1 MAKSTHSN
9 LTIYAALAAN
19 IGIAIIKFIAA
30 AFTGSS
36 AMLSEGI
43 HSTVDSGNQLLLLL
57 GINRSKRPADKIHPF
72 GHGKELYFWTLI
84 VAILLFSLGG
94 GISFYE
100 GIHHIQHPEPL
111 EDPLWNYIVLGIAFI
126 FESISLSIAIR
137 EFNKVKGNKGFWKE
151 LRLSKDPTK
160 FAVLFEDMAADTG
173 LIIAFLG
180 VLLSHI
186 FHNPVF
192 DGIASIIIGLVL
204 AFMAV
209 IMVIESKNL
218 LVGESAR
225 YRIVDGINELVKN
238 DPGVHRLNYYPKTMQ
253 LSPNEILL
261 ALDVHFN
268 KDLDMKQLARAI
280 SRLEENIQ
288 KEYPQVKKIFI
299 EANELAKRK

>member
-1 MAKSTHSN
+1 MAKATHSN
-9 LTIYAALAAN
+9 LTIYAALVAN
-19 IGIAIIKFIAA
+19 LGIATIKFIAA

-57 GINRSKRPADKIHPF
+57 GINRSKRPADKMHSF

-100 GIHHIQHPEPL
+100 GIHHIQHPQSL

-126 FESISLSIAIR
+126 FESVSLSIAIR
-137 EFNKVKGNKGFWKE
+137 EFNKVKGDKGFWKE
-151 LRLSKDPTK
+151 LRMSKDPTK

-186 FHNPVF
+186 FQNPVF

-209 IMVIESKNL
+209 VMVIESKNL

-238 DPGVHRLNYYPKTMQ
+238 DPGVHSLNYYPKTMQ
-253 LSPNEILL
+253 LSPGEILL

-268 KDLDMKQLARAI
+268 KDLNMQQLAEAI
-280 SRLEENIQ
+280 SRLEDNIQ
-288 KEYPQVKKIFI
+288 KEFPQVKKIYI
-299 EANELAKRK
+299 EANDLAERK